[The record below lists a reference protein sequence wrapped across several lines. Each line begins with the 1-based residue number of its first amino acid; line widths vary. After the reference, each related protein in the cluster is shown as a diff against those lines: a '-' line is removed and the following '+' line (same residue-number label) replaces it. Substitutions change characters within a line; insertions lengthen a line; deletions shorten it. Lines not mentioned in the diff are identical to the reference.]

1 LFFEKPKR
9 VIEKGEKMKFYEVFL
24 RLISLD
30 KEVGRTSI
38 QLKSKSPFL
47 ASLEAE
53 EIVDEIYGKQFYSS
67 TISVD
72 EITEDEYLFQV
83 AC

>member
-1 LFFEKPKR
+1 
-9 VIEKGEKMKFYEVFL
+9 MKFYEVFL
-24 RLISLD
+24 RLISQGKD
-30 KEVGRTSI
+30 IGRTCI
-38 QLKSKSPFL
+38 QLKSKSPFS

-53 EIVDEIYGKQFYSS
+53 KIIDEIYGKQFYSS
-67 TISVD
+67 TVSVD